1 MYFSIR
7 NRMQATFERCILC
20 AAMLPRGKQKTN
32 TKSETE
38 DGHHLEERQEAAPKG
53 AEVTVEPDPQ

>member
-1 MYFSIR
+1 
-7 NRMQATFERCILC
+7 MQATFERCILC